1 MREIGRALA
10 RLTASWQSDAV
21 LGGLTAAWMLGY
33 QQVNGV
39 RWDQRGPAIGF
50 GLAFAATLPLRRRH
64 PVAAGSAFGVILL
77 ALSAAGLGQAAG
89 ASLEFFVWMP
99 FFLTYSAGAVAG
111 LTPGL
116 AATAWLAGALL
127 VQARYLNL
135 FLVMITAGP
144 WLAGRVV
151 RSRRE
156 VIVQLEARNNE
167 LTAER
172 ERFARESVRYERARI
187 ARELHDIVAH
197 NLSIVVI
204 QAAAGQRSCGTD
216 HEATAD
222 ALTAIAE
229 AADSAQEEI
238 GRVVG
243 LLDGHPPGGTSQLR
257 SSVEG
262 LVRRARAAGQQV
274 TCRTPAADVR
284 LTPAASQAV
293 YRAVQEALTNA
304 LRHAPGARV
313 VVTISQ
319 SAGRYAVDIENG
331 PQPRAVP
338 SPNGQG
344 TGRGLAGLQERV
356 AACGGS
362 VTAGPTPSGGW
373 LVHAELPAA
382 PRTAASPVTGST
394 PQTGIGLTCQGAS

>member
-1 MREIGRALA
+1 MRETGRALA
-10 RLTASWQSDAV
+10 RLTASWQSDAL

-39 RWDQRGPAIGF
+39 PWAQRGPAIGF
-50 GLAFAATLPLRRRH
+50 GLAFATTLPLRRRH
-64 PVAAGSAFGVILL
+64 PVAAGAAFGAILL
-77 ALSAAGLGQAAG
+77 SLTAARLPHAAG
-89 ASLEFFVWMP
+89 ASLEFFGWMP
-99 FFLTYSAGAVAG
+99 FFLAYSAGATAD
-111 LTPGL
+111 LTSGL
-116 AATAWLAGALL
+116 AATTWLAGALL
-127 VQARYLNL
+127 ALARYFNP
-135 FLVMITAGP
+135 FLIVITAGP

-151 RSRRE
+151 RSRRD
-156 VIVQLEARNNE
+156 VIAQLEARNNE
-167 LTAER
+167 LAAER

-216 HEATAD
+216 YGATAE

-229 AADSAQEEI
+229 AADSAQAEM
-238 GRVVG
+238 GLVVG
-243 LLDGHPPGGTSQLR
+243 LLDDHPPGGIWHLR
-257 SSVEG
+257 RLVDE

-274 TCRTPAADVR
+274 TCGTLATSVQ

-304 LRHAPGARV
+304 VRYAPGAWV
-313 VVTISQ
+313 AVTISE
-319 SAGRYAVDIENG
+319 SSGRCSVDVENG
-331 PQPRAVP
+331 PSPGTVP
-338 SPNGQG
+338 GANGQG
-344 TGRGLAGLQERV
+344 TGRGLAGMKERV

-373 LVHAELPAA
+373 LVRAELPAM
-382 PRTAASPVTGST
+382 PGTA
-394 PQTGIGLTCQGAS
+394 